1 MKRWSKLAKR
11 LYELVDESID
21 FKLHCTVYRMQ
32 SRRGSTDL
40 PRYFITLAGEIIF
53 DYPKDFVLKSG
64 GVKSLAQGA
73 LTKIYPYGNDISN
86 IGELIRE
93 YIDTPKEELF
103 AKHFDADE
111 WGLVNI
117 LKAADKRI
125 GKRRLQIL
133 AKNRK
138 NQAMQK
144 VIAARLEGLAISLSG
159 DLNAE
164 RTSADG
170 RLKF

>member
-21 FKLHCTVYRMQ
+21 FKLHCTVYRTQ

-53 DYPKDFVLKSG
+53 DYPKDFALKSG

-73 LTKIYPYGNDISN
+73 LTKIYPYGNDISD

-111 WGLVNI
+111 WGLANI

-133 AKNRK
+133 AKNKK

-144 VIAARLEGLAISLSG
+144 VIAARLGALQ
-159 DLNAE
+159 
-164 RTSADG
+164 
-170 RLKF
+170 

>member
-1 MKRWSKLAKR
+1 MKRWSKLQKR
-11 LYELVDESID
+11 FYELVDEGID
-21 FKLHCTVYRMQ
+21 FQIHCAVYRMQ
-32 SRRGSTDL
+32 SRRGGTDL
-40 PRYFITLAGEIIF
+40 PRYFITLAGKIIF

-73 LTKIYPYGNDISN
+73 LTKIYPYGNDISD

-93 YIDTPKEELF
+93 YIDTPKDELF
-103 AKHFDADE
+103 AKHFDE
-111 WGLVNI
+111 GGWGLANI

-144 VIAARLEGLAISLSG
+144 VIAARLRALQ
-159 DLNAE
+159 
-164 RTSADG
+164 
-170 RLKF
+170 

>member
-1 MKRWSKLAKR
+1 MKRWSKLQKQ

-32 SRRGSTDL
+32 SRH
-40 PRYFITLAGEIIF
+40 
-53 DYPKDFVLKSG
+53 G
-64 GVKSLAQGA
+64 GVKSLAPGT
-73 LTKIYPYGNDISN
+73 LTKIYPYGNDISD

-103 AKHFDADE
+103 AKHFDE
-111 WGLVNI
+111 GGWGLANI

-133 AKNRK
+133 AKNKK

-144 VIAARLEGLAISLSG
+144 VIAARLEASQ
-159 DLNAE
+159 
-164 RTSADG
+164 
-170 RLKF
+170 

>member
-11 LYELVDESID
+11 LYELADESID
-21 FKLHCTVYRMQ
+21 FRLRCTVYRMQ

-53 DYPKDFVLKSG
+53 DYPKDFMLKSG

-73 LTKIYPYGNDISN
+73 LTKIYPYGNDISD

-93 YIDTPKEELF
+93 YIDTPKDELF
-103 AKHFDADE
+103 KKHFDADE
-111 WGLVNI
+111 WGLANI

-133 AKNRK
+133 AKNKK

-144 VIAARLEGLAISLSG
+144 VIAARLEALQ
-159 DLNAE
+159 
-164 RTSADG
+164 
-170 RLKF
+170 

>member
-1 MKRWSKLAKR
+1 MKRWSKLAKQ
-11 LYELVDESID
+11 LYELVDENID

-64 GVKSLAQGA
+64 GVRSLAQGA
-73 LTKIYPYGNDISN
+73 LTKIYPYGNDISD

-103 AKHFDADE
+103 KKHFDADE
-111 WGLVNI
+111 WGACEYP
-117 LKAADKRI
+117 KGRRQTHRQKEAANFSQKQE
-125 GKRRLQIL
+125 KSSN
-133 AKNRK
+133 AK
-138 NQAMQK
+138 
-144 VIAARLEGLAISLSG
+144 GDSG
-159 DLNAE
+159 
-164 RTSADG
+164 
-170 RLKF
+170 

>member
-1 MKRWSKLAKR
+1 MKRWSKLQKR

-21 FKLHCTVYRMQ
+21 FKLHCMVHRMQ

-64 GVKSLAQGA
+64 CVKSLAQGA
-73 LTKIYPYGNDISN
+73 LTKIYPYGNDISD

-93 YIDTPKEELF
+93 YIDTSKEELF
-103 AKHFDADE
+103 AKHFDE
-111 WGLVNI
+111 GGWGLANI

-133 AKNRK
+133 AKNKK

-144 VIAARLEGLAISLSG
+144 VITARLEALQ
-159 DLNAE
+159 
-164 RTSADG
+164 
-170 RLKF
+170 

>member
-1 MKRWSKLAKR
+1 MKRWSKLQKQF
-11 LYELVDESID
+11 YELVDEGID
-21 FKLHCTVYRMQ
+21 FQIHCAVYRMQ
-32 SRRGSTDL
+32 SRRGGTDL

-64 GVKSLAQGA
+64 GVKSLARSA
-73 LTKIYPYGNDISN
+73 LTKIYPYGNDISD

-103 AKHFDADE
+103 AKHFGADD
-111 WGLVNI
+111 WGLANI

-133 AKNRK
+133 AKNKK
-138 NQAMQK
+138 NQAMQR
-144 VIAARLEGLAISLSG
+144 VVQARL
-159 DLNAE
+159 NYV
-164 RTSADG
+164 ADSKTPEFK
-170 RLKF
+170 REI

>member
-1 MKRWSKLAKR
+1 MKRWSKLQKQ
-11 LYELVDESID
+11 LYELLDESID
-21 FKLHCTVYRMQ
+21 FKLHCAVYRMQ

-64 GVKSLAQGA
+64 GVKSLAGGA
-73 LTKIYPYGNDISN
+73 LTKIYPYGNDISD

-93 YIDTPKEELF
+93 YIDTPKDELF
-103 AKHFDADE
+103 KKHFDADE
-111 WGLVNI
+111 WGLANI

-144 VIAARLEGLAISLSG
+144 AIAARLEASQ
-159 DLNAE
+159 
-164 RTSADG
+164 
-170 RLKF
+170 

>member
-1 MKRWSKLAKR
+1 MRQHGFAATFYHACGR
-11 LYELVDESID
+11 NY
-21 FKLHCTVYRMQ
+21 
-32 SRRGSTDL
+32 
-40 PRYFITLAGEIIF
+40 IF

-73 LTKIYPYGNDISN
+73 LTKIYPYGNDISD

-103 AKHFDADE
+103 AKHFDADD
-111 WGLVNI
+111 WGFANI

-133 AKNRK
+133 AKNKK
-138 NQAMQK
+138 NQVMQK
-144 VIAARLEGLAISLSG
+144 VIAARGV
-159 DLNAE
+159 
-164 RTSADG
+164 
-170 RLKF
+170 

>member
-1 MKRWSKLAKR
+1 MKRWSKLQKQ
-11 LYELVDESID
+11 LYELLDESID
-21 FKLHCTVYRMQ
+21 FKLHCAVYRMQ

-53 DYPKDFVLKSG
+53 DYPKDFALKSG
-64 GVKSLAQGA
+64 GVKSLAGGA
-73 LTKIYPYGNDISN
+73 LTKIYPYGNDISD

-93 YIDTPKEELF
+93 YIDTPKDELF
-103 AKHFDADE
+103 AKHFDE
-111 WGLVNI
+111 GGWGLANI

-133 AKNRK
+133 AKNKK

-144 VIAARLEGLAISLSG
+144 VIAARLEALQ
-159 DLNAE
+159 
-164 RTSADG
+164 
-170 RLKF
+170 

>member
-1 MKRWSKLAKR
+1 MKRWSKLQKR

-32 SRRGSTDL
+32 SRCGSTDL

-73 LTKIYPYGNDISN
+73 LTKIYPYGNDISD

-93 YIDTPKEELF
+93 YIDTPKDELF
-103 AKHFDADE
+103 KKHFGVDE
-111 WGLVNI
+111 WGLANI

-133 AKNRK
+133 AKNKK

-144 VIAARLEGLAISLSG
+144 IVQARL
-159 DLNAE
+159 NYV
-164 RTSADG
+164 ADSKTPEFK
-170 RLKF
+170 REI

>member
-1 MKRWSKLAKR
+1 MKRWSKLQKR

-21 FKLHCTVYRMQ
+21 FKLHCAVYRMQ

-64 GVKSLAQGA
+64 GVKSLAGGA
-73 LTKIYPYGNDISN
+73 LTKIYPYGNDISD

-93 YIDTPKEELF
+93 YIDTPKDELF
-103 AKHFDADE
+103 KKHFDADE
-111 WGLVNI
+111 WGLANI

-133 AKNRK
+133 AKNKK

-144 VIAARLEGLAISLSG
+144 VIAARLEASQ
-159 DLNAE
+159 
-164 RTSADG
+164 
-170 RLKF
+170 

>member
-1 MKRWSKLAKR
+1 MKRWSKLQKR

-32 SRRGSTDL
+32 SRCGSTDL

-73 LTKIYPYGNDISN
+73 LTKIYPYGNDISD

-93 YIDTPKEELF
+93 YIDTPKDELF
-103 AKHFDADE
+103 KKHFGVDE
-111 WGLVNI
+111 WGLANI

-133 AKNRK
+133 AKNKK

-144 VIAARLEGLAISLSG
+144 VIAARLEALQ
-159 DLNAE
+159 
-164 RTSADG
+164 
-170 RLKF
+170 

>member
-1 MKRWSKLAKR
+1 MKRCSKLQKR
-11 LYELVDESID
+11 LYELVDENID

-53 DYPKDFVLKSG
+53 DYPKDFALKDG
-64 GVKSLAQGA
+64 RIKSLAQGGTLA
-73 LTKIYPYGNDISN
+73 KFYPYYSGISG

-103 AKHFDADE
+103 AKHFSADE

-133 AKNRK
+133 AKNKK

-144 VIAARLEGLAISLSG
+144 VVQARL
-159 DLNAE
+159 NYV
-164 RTSADG
+164 ADSKTPEFK
-170 RLKF
+170 REI

>member
-1 MKRWSKLAKR
+1 
-11 LYELVDESID
+11 
-21 FKLHCTVYRMQ
+21 MQ

-40 PRYFITLAGEIIF
+40 PRYFITLADEIIF

-73 LTKIYPYGNDISN
+73 LAKIYPYGNDISD

-93 YIDTPKEELF
+93 YIDTPKDELF
-103 AKHFDADE
+103 KKHFDADE
-111 WGLVNI
+111 WGLANI

-133 AKNRK
+133 AKNKK
-138 NQAMQK
+138 NEAMQK
-144 VIAARLEGLAISLSG
+144 VVQARL
-159 DLNAE
+159 N
-164 RTSADG
+164 SAADSKMPEFK
-170 RLKF
+170 REI

>member
-1 MKRWSKLAKR
+1 MKRWSKLQKR
-11 LYELVDESID
+11 FYELVDEGID
-21 FKLHCTVYRMQ
+21 FQIHCAVYRMQ
-32 SRRGSTDL
+32 SRRGGTDL

-73 LTKIYPYGNDISN
+73 PTKIYPYGNDISD

-103 AKHFDADE
+103 KKHFDADE
-111 WGLVNI
+111 WGLANI

-133 AKNRK
+133 AKNKK

-144 VIAARLEGLAISLSG
+144 VIAARLGALQ
-159 DLNAE
+159 
-164 RTSADG
+164 
-170 RLKF
+170 

>member
-11 LYELVDESID
+11 LYELADESID
-21 FKLHCTVYRMQ
+21 FRLRCTVYRMQ

-53 DYPKDFVLKSG
+53 DYPKDFMLKSG
-64 GVKSLAQGA
+64 GVKSLAGGA
-73 LTKIYPYGNDISN
+73 PTKIYPYGNDISD

-103 AKHFDADE
+103 KKHFDADE
-111 WGLVNI
+111 WGLANI
-117 LKAADKRI
+117 LKATDKRI

-144 VIAARLEGLAISLSG
+144 VIAARLEALQ
-159 DLNAE
+159 
-164 RTSADG
+164 
-170 RLKF
+170 

>member
-1 MKRWSKLAKR
+1 MKRWSKLQKR

-32 SRRGSTDL
+32 SRCGSTDL

-73 LTKIYPYGNDISN
+73 LTKIYPYGNDISD

-93 YIDTPKEELF
+93 YIDTPKDELF
-103 AKHFDADE
+103 KKHFDADE
-111 WGLVNI
+111 WGLANI

-144 VIAARLEGLAISLSG
+144 VIAARLEALQ
-159 DLNAE
+159 
-164 RTSADG
+164 
-170 RLKF
+170 

>member
-11 LYELVDESID
+11 LYELADESID
-21 FKLHCTVYRMQ
+21 FRLRCTVYRMQ
-32 SRRGSTDL
+32 SRRGGTDL

-53 DYPKDFVLKSG
+53 DYPKDFMLKSG
-64 GVKSLAQGA
+64 SVKSLAQGA
-73 LTKIYPYGNDISN
+73 LTKIYPYGNDISD

-103 AKHFDADE
+103 KKHFDADE
-111 WGLVNI
+111 WELANI
-117 LKAADKRI
+117 LKATDKRI

-138 NQAMQK
+138 NQVMQK
-144 VIAARLEGLAISLSG
+144 VIAARLEALQ
-159 DLNAE
+159 
-164 RTSADG
+164 
-170 RLKF
+170 

>member
-1 MKRWSKLAKR
+1 MKRWSKLQKR

-53 DYPKDFVLKSG
+53 DYPKGFVLKSG
-64 GVKSLAQGA
+64 SVKSLAQGA
-73 LTKIYPYGNDISN
+73 LTKIYPYGNDISD

-103 AKHFDADE
+103 AKHFGADD
-111 WGLVNI
+111 WGLANI

-133 AKNRK
+133 AKNKK

-144 VIAARLEGLAISLSG
+144 VIAARLGALQ
-159 DLNAE
+159 
-164 RTSADG
+164 
-170 RLKF
+170 

>member
-1 MKRWSKLAKR
+1 MKRWSKLQKR
-11 LYELVDESID
+11 FYELVDEGID
-21 FKLHCTVYRMQ
+21 FQVHCTVYRMQ
-32 SRRGSTDL
+32 SSRGGTDL

-64 GVKSLAQGA
+64 SVKSLAQGA
-73 LTKIYPYGNDISN
+73 LTKIYPYDSGISD

-93 YIDTPKEELF
+93 YIDTPKDELF
-103 AKHFDADE
+103 KKHFDADE
-111 WGLVNI
+111 WGLANI

-133 AKNRK
+133 AKNKK

-144 VIAARLEGLAISLSG
+144 VIAARLGALQ
-159 DLNAE
+159 
-164 RTSADG
+164 
-170 RLKF
+170 

>member
-1 MKRWSKLAKR
+1 
-11 LYELVDESID
+11 
-21 FKLHCTVYRMQ
+21 MQ

-73 LTKIYPYGNDISN
+73 LTKIYPYGNDISD

-103 AKHFDADE
+103 KKHFDADE
-111 WGLVNI
+111 WGLANI

-133 AKNRK
+133 AKNKK

-144 VIAARLEGLAISLSG
+144 VIVARLEALQ
-159 DLNAE
+159 
-164 RTSADG
+164 
-170 RLKF
+170 

>member
-21 FKLHCTVYRMQ
+21 FQIHCAVYRMQ
-32 SRRGSTDL
+32 SRRGGTDL

-53 DYPKDFVLKSG
+53 DYPKNFALKDG
-64 GVKSLAQGA
+64 RIKSLAQGGA
-73 LTKIYPYGNDISN
+73 PLAKFYPYDSGISG

-93 YIDTPKEELF
+93 YIDTPKDELF
-103 AKHFDADE
+103 AKHFDE
-111 WGLVNI
+111 GGWGLANI

-144 VIAARLEGLAISLSG
+144 VIAARLRALQ
-159 DLNAE
+159 
-164 RTSADG
+164 
-170 RLKF
+170 

>member
-1 MKRWSKLAKR
+1 MKRWSKLQKR
-11 LYELVDESID
+11 LYELVDEGID
-21 FKLHCTVYRMQ
+21 FQIHCAVYRMQ

-64 GVKSLAQGA
+64 SVKSLAQGA
-73 LTKIYPYGNDISN
+73 LTKIYPYGNDISD

-103 AKHFDADE
+103 KKHFDADE
-111 WGLVNI
+111 WGLANI

-133 AKNRK
+133 AKNKK

-144 VIAARLEGLAISLSG
+144 VIAARLEALQ
-159 DLNAE
+159 
-164 RTSADG
+164 
-170 RLKF
+170 

>member
-32 SRRGSTDL
+32 SRCGSTDL

-64 GVKSLAQGA
+64 GVKSLAGGA
-73 LTKIYPYGNDISN
+73 LAKIYPYGNDISD

-93 YIDTPKEELF
+93 YIDTPKDELF
-103 AKHFDADE
+103 AKHFDE
-111 WGLVNI
+111 GGWGLANI

-133 AKNRK
+133 AKNKK

-144 VIAARLEGLAISLSG
+144 VIAARLEALQ
-159 DLNAE
+159 
-164 RTSADG
+164 
-170 RLKF
+170 

>member
-1 MKRWSKLAKR
+1 MKCWSKLAKR

-32 SRRGSTDL
+32 SRCGSTDL

-73 LTKIYPYGNDISN
+73 LTKIYPYGNDISD

-111 WGLVNI
+111 WRLANI

-125 GKRRLQIL
+125 GKRRLRIL
-133 AKNRK
+133 AKNKK

-144 VIAARLEGLAISLSG
+144 VIAARLEALQ
-159 DLNAE
+159 
-164 RTSADG
+164 
-170 RLKF
+170 

>member
-1 MKRWSKLAKR
+1 MKRWSKLAKQ

-32 SRRGSTDL
+32 SRCGSTDL
-40 PRYFITLAGEIIF
+40 PRYFITLASEIIF

-73 LTKIYPYGNDISN
+73 PTKIYPYGNDISD

-103 AKHFDADE
+103 AKHFDADK

-144 VIAARLEGLAISLSG
+144 VIAARLEALQ
-159 DLNAE
+159 
-164 RTSADG
+164 
-170 RLKF
+170 

>member
-11 LYELVDESID
+11 LYEIVDESID
-21 FKLHCTVYRMQ
+21 FRLHCTVYRMQ

-53 DYPKDFVLKSG
+53 DYPKDFALKSG

-73 LTKIYPYGNDISN
+73 LTKIYPYGNDISD

-93 YIDTPKEELF
+93 YIDTLKEELF
-103 AKHFDADE
+103 AKHFGADE

-144 VIAARLEGLAISLSG
+144 VIAARLEALQ
-159 DLNAE
+159 
-164 RTSADG
+164 
-170 RLKF
+170 

>member
-11 LYELVDESID
+11 LYELADESID
-21 FKLHCTVYRMQ
+21 FRLRCTVYRMQ

-53 DYPKDFVLKSG
+53 DYPKDFALKSG

-73 LTKIYPYGNDISN
+73 LTKIYPYDNDISD

-103 AKHFDADE
+103 KKHFDADE
-111 WGLVNI
+111 WGLANI

-133 AKNRK
+133 AKNKK

-144 VIAARLEGLAISLSG
+144 VIAARLGALQ
-159 DLNAE
+159 
-164 RTSADG
+164 
-170 RLKF
+170 

>member
-1 MKRWSKLAKR
+1 M
-11 LYELVDESID
+11 DESID

-32 SRRGSTDL
+32 SRCGSTDL

-64 GVKSLAQGA
+64 GVKSLAGGA
-73 LTKIYPYGNDISN
+73 LAKIYPYGNDISD

-103 AKHFDADE
+103 KKHFDADE
-111 WGLVNI
+111 WGLANI

-133 AKNRK
+133 AKNKK

-144 VIAARLEGLAISLSG
+144 VIAARLGALQ
-159 DLNAE
+159 
-164 RTSADG
+164 
-170 RLKF
+170 